1 MEDEDL
7 LDMIQ
12 QNMGEEPQPASARSK
27 AQFRF
32 LQSIAKGGDPATP
45 PGETGRP
52 TPRSSL
58 TPDDAQN
65 MVAPPIDPWSGQPF
79 NKYYRMLP
87 NTAKE
92 GPDPFEEYNQQI
104 QEIMRNRRRGF

>member
-1 MEDEDL
+1 MEDEEL
-7 LDMIQ
+7 LSMIQ
-12 QNMGEEPQPASARSK
+12 RNMGEDPQQASARSK

-32 LQSIAKGGDPATP
+32 LQSVAKGGDPSLT
-45 PGETGRP
+45 
-52 TPRSSL
+52 TPRSTL